1 MIKIDNIIPQNNI
14 FLAPMAG
21 VTDLAYRLICKKWGA
36 GLVYSEMVSAK
47 AMHYNDKKTFSL
59 MQTDSA
65 ENPLVVQIFGHEPD
79 IMAEAAKKVED
90 MGFEIL
96 DINMGCPAPKVANSG
111 DGSSLLKDFDLV
123 GKIVNAVSKAVS
135 IPVTCKIRCGVKE
148 FTDVT
153 ELAHI
158 IEQNGAAAI
167 AVHGRTAAMYYSG
180 LADRSRIAE
189 VKRAVSIPVIANGD
203 VTTAEDAVSMF
214 AETGCD
220 ALMIGRGAQGNP
232 FIFRQIEEYMRDGFV
247 TTNPSYAERLGVLKE
262 HITLLCNLKGERTGV
277 REARKHVAW
286 YTKGMPS
293 GASVRFDVC
302 QTEKLDE
309 LLGIIDRYTE
319 QICEDKK
326 SERIGD
332 Q

>member
-65 ENPLVVQIFGHEPD
+65 ESPLVVQIFGHEPD

-90 MGFEIL
+90 MGFDIL

-135 IPVTCKIRCGVKE
+135 IPVTCKIRCGVKD
-148 FTDVT
+148 FLDVT

-203 VTTAEDAVSMF
+203 VTTAEDAVSML

-293 GASVRFDVC
+293 GAAVRFDVC

-319 QICEDKK
+319 QICEVGNNRK
-326 SERIGD
+326 E
-332 Q
+332 